1 MGVGVWSGE
10 EYREVRGLAVEDAEA
25 AAVAE
30 AGGWAAPGA
39 DTGAARAA
47 ELSVIG
53 HPDPVGW

>member
-1 MGVGVWSGE
+1 MAGS
-10 EYREVRGLAVEDAEA
+10 RAEA
-25 AAVAE
+25 SAVGE